1 MRFRLPLALAALLL
15 VAAAASA
22 QGVSADTPR
31 RAVSPALA
39 ITDARVVVSPGE
51 ILERAT
57 VVVRD
62 GRIVAVGRDAE
73 VPFDARVVEGD
84 SLTVYAG
91 FVDAFGQTGI
101 PKPDDPESYEGDR
114 DAPPRAL
121 AGIVPDTDARAL
133 FDPTDSQIQA
143 MREAG
148 FGAAHVAPREG
159 LLSGEGS
166 VVVLREL
173 ARNETAGSLVLA
185 GPLSAV
191 MRLDTAPGVYP
202 ATPMGV
208 LATLRETVENARRA
222 RAARTD
228 ARGFA
233 RLAADPALDALG
245 PLLDGERR
253 LFFVA
258 ESSLDGFRVLRA
270 SQEMELSPVLVGV
283 PDAAPLLDRL
293 RAAPVPV
300 VAPLALPDTVKAD
313 STVLAADMPTTASPG
328 GVSFVSD
335 RRTLSV
341 EALGDERT
349 ALNVQRRAAVHRAEA
364 SPAALAEAG
373 VPLAFGTLGV
383 KPADVLP
390 NLRRMIA
397 AGLTADDALAA
408 LTTGPADVL
417 GLGAVLGT
425 VERGKLGNLVVT
437 NGDLF
442 ADSTAF
448 QYVVVEGVLT
458 EIDEDDTPA
467 GDPDAAVTATG
478 TWDLVVSTP
487 GGDQTGTFELSGD
500 AGDLS
505 GSTTIDGTTI
515 PLDSVTLVGN
525 SLTMTFTAP
534 DIGEVTVTGIITD
547 AELEGTAELVM
558 GSFPVTAT
566 RRPG

>member
-1 MRFRLPLALAALLL
+1 M
-15 VAAAASA
+15 
-22 QGVSADTPR
+22 
-31 RAVSPALA
+31 
-39 ITDARVVVSPGE
+39 
-51 ILERAT
+51 LERAT

-62 GRIVAVGRDAE
+62 GRIEAVGDVA

-101 PKPDDPESYEGDR
+101 PAPDETGDYEGDR
-114 DAPPRAL
+114 DAPPREL

-133 FDPTDSQIQA
+133 FDPTDGRVEA

-173 ARNETAGSLVLA
+173 GRSENAGSLVLA

-191 MRLDTAPGVYP
+191 MRIDTAPGVYP
-202 ATPMGV
+202 ATPMAV

-222 RAARTD
+222 RAARAD

-258 ESSLDGFRVLRA
+258 DSYLDGFRALRA
-270 SQEMELSPVLVGV
+270 SAEMDLAPVLVGV
-283 PDAAPLLDRL
+283 PDAAPLLDKL
-293 RAAPVPV
+293 GEAPVPV

-313 STVLAADMPTTASPG
+313 SAALAVDLPTTASPG

-335 RRTLSV
+335 RRTMSV
-341 EALGDERT
+341 EALGAERT
-349 ALNVQRRAAVHRAEA
+349 ALTVQRRAAVRRAEA
-364 SPAALAEAG
+364 SPAALAAAG

-390 NLRRMIA
+390 NLRRMVA
-397 AGLTADDALAA
+397 AGLSPDDALAA
-408 LTTGPADVL
+408 LTTGSADVL
-417 GLGAVLGT
+417 GLASVLGT
-425 VERGKLGNLVVT
+425 VEPGKLGNLVVT
-437 NGDLF
+437 TGDLF
-442 ADSTAF
+442 ADSTAIR
-448 QYVVVEGVLT
+448 YVVVEGALT
-458 EIDEDDTPA
+458 ELDADEAPA
-467 GDPDAAVTATG
+467 GDPDAVVTAVG
-478 TWDLVVSTP
+478 TWDLIVSTP
-487 GGDQTGTFELSGD
+487 GGDQTGTFELSGEGD
-500 AGDLS
+500 SLAGS
-505 GSTTIDGTTI
+505 VTIDGETI
-515 PLDSVTLVGN
+515 PFDAVTLVGN
-525 SLTMTFTAP
+525 SLTMTFAAP
-534 DIGEVTVTGIITD
+534 DVGDVTVSGIITD
-547 AELEGTAELVM
+547 DEFEGTAELAF
-558 GSFPVTAT
+558 GSFPFTAT